1 MPAAGEDRG
10 PGIQE
15 RTVQSNR
22 RRAGPL
28 QSPESPDWR
37 PEQCDRITRVGVG
50 VEIATLIA
58 AVIAGV
64 TGLVNTV
71 AIILV
76 NGKVDRLTG
85 RVDVLQDAVMK
96 RRP

>member
-1 MPAAGEDRG
+1 MIR
-10 PGIQE
+10 
-15 RTVQSNR
+15 
-22 RRAGPL
+22 
-28 QSPESPDWR
+28 
-37 PEQCDRITRVGVG
+37 CDRISRGVG

-58 AVIAGV
+58 AVVGGV
-64 TGLVNTV
+64 TGLVNTI

-96 RRP
+96 RQP

>member
-1 MPAAGEDRG
+1 M
-10 PGIQE
+10 
-15 RTVQSNR
+15 
-22 RRAGPL
+22 
-28 QSPESPDWR
+28 
-37 PEQCDRITRVGVG
+37 
-50 VEIATLIA
+50 EIATLIA
-58 AVIAGV
+58 AVVGGV
-64 TGLVNTV
+64 TGLVNTI